1 MRCQHH
7 HLAAGISAAHFREQF
22 LARHPRHHEVR
33 QHDVEAR
40 QRQQLDRALA
50 YSRLFD
56 GEALFAQSVCG
67 YLAFEIVV
75 FNDQY

>member
-1 MRCQHH
+1 MRGQHD
-7 HLAAGISAAHFREQF
+7 HLAAGIGAAHFREQF
-22 LARHPRHHEVR
+22 LARHPRHHEVG

-50 YSRLFD
+50 DRRLFD
-56 GEALFAQSVCG
+56 GESLFAQSVGG